1 VPVSGQR
8 LKLLSLPV
16 AAIVAALTFTA
27 LTAGPA
33 VAAPVHS
40 LTATH
45 VTARSAARVLPARL
59 RAFYW
64 ARSQYGKAYEFGG
77 IGPSGYDCSGLVM
90 EAYRHAGITL
100 PRTTYGMLSS
110 RHLVRVRV
118 PLKGDLAF
126 YGSGHVE
133 LYAHGAW
140 TFGAHA
146 AGQIIGWIQ
155 FGPWWHPTAY
165 YRVR

>member
-1 VPVSGQR
+1 M
-8 LKLLSLPV
+8 
-16 AAIVAALTFTA
+16 FTA
-27 LTAGPA
+27 FTAGPA
-33 VAAPVHS
+33 AAAPAHS

-45 VTARSAARVLPARL
+45 VAARSAAKVLPARL

-90 EAYRHAGITL
+90 EAYRHAGIAL
-100 PRTTYGMLSS
+100 PRTTYGMLGS
-110 RHLVRVRV
+110 RLLVRVRV

-133 LYAHGAW
+133 LYAHGAF
-140 TFGAHA
+140 T
-146 AGQIIGWIQ
+146 
-155 FGPWWHPTAY
+155 
-165 YRVR
+165 

>member
-1 VPVSGQR
+1 VPVSGHR
-8 LKLLSLPV
+8 RKLLSLPV
-16 AAIVAALTFTA
+16 AAIAAALTFTA
-27 LTAGPA
+27 FTAGPA
-33 VAAPVHS
+33 VAAPAHS
-40 LTATH
+40 LAATQ
-45 VTARSAARVLPARL
+45 VAARSAAKVLPARL

-64 ARSQYGKAYEFGG
+64 ARSQYGKAYRYGG

-100 PRTTYGMLSS
+100 PRTTYGMLGS
-110 RHLVRVRV
+110 RLLVRVRT
-118 PLKGDLAF
+118 PAKGDLAF

-133 LYAHGAW
+133 LYAHGDW

-146 AGQIIGWIQ
+146 AGQIIGWIL